1 MWCQITTILTR
12 QNRSCIL
19 AKMPKQ
25 TLLIAGGVI
34 VVIIIGTAGFFLLKK
49 PVQTPQESTTTQQTQ
64 PEESQTKGSIK
75 NLLAA
80 GKNQTCTIKYPAGE
94 QTADGTV
101 FVSGKNFRGDFT
113 MTSEEK
119 TIDSHMIQDEAYMYS
134 WSSLTSQGIKIKIA
148 ELEKLQASTATESAD
163 LNQESD
169 MTGSAW
175 SFDNSKFTPPAD
187 INFVETGTI
196 PSQTQK
202 LDPSICDQITDPQ
215 AKASCLQ
222 SLGGN

>member
-1 MWCQITTILTR
+1 
-12 QNRSCIL
+12 
-19 AKMPKQ
+19 MPKQ
-25 TLLIAGGVI
+25 TLLIAVGVI

-94 QTADGTV
+94 QMGEGTV
-101 FVSGKNFRGDFT
+101 YVSGKNMRGDFT
-113 MTSEEK
+113 MTSAGK
-119 TIDSHMIQDEAYMYS
+119 TFDSHMIQDETYMYS
-134 WSSLTSQGIKIKIA
+134 WSSLSPQGVKMKIA
-148 ELEKLQASTATESAD
+148 ELEKVQASPTTESVD
-163 LNQESD
+163 LNQEVDINCS
-169 MTGSAW
+169 SW
-175 SFDNSKFTPPAD
+175 SVDSGKFTPPANV
-187 INFVETGTI
+187 NFTETNLT
-196 PSQTQK
+196 PPQTQK
-202 LDPSICDQITDPQ
+202 IDKSVCDQITDPQ